1 MAAQTDSTA
10 ARLLSTGLL
19 LCAALLAGGPVG
31 AQADTPRGH
40 APHIATFSI
49 VARDPAMGDLGV
61 AAQSKYFGV
70 GSVVPHARADTSTI
84 SSSRAPTPSPPMPC

>member
-19 LCAALLAGGPVG
+19 LCTALLAGGTVG
-31 AQADTPRGH
+31 AQTHPGH

-49 VARDPAMGDLGV
+49 VARDPDTGDLGV
-61 AAQSKYFGV
+61 AVQSKYFGV
-70 GSVVPHARADTSTI
+70 GSVVPHALADTSTI